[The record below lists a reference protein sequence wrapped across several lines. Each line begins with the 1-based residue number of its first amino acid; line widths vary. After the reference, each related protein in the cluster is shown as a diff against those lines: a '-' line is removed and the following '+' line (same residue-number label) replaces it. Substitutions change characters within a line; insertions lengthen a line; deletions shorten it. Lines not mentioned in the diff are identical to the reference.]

1 MYVRAYMY
9 NFLDGTDKA
18 ENAIDYSDIT
28 EVADD
33 THDPNYGT
41 YLSFYPCKNSTNFSW
56 SVDLRIKS
64 NIVWPFLFTLW
75 D

>member
-1 MYVRAYMY
+1 MC
-9 NFLDGTDKA
+9 NILDGIDKA

-41 YLSFYPCKNSTNFSW
+41 YLSFL
-56 SVDLRIKS
+56 SVQKLNNLQLKCWLTHKS
-64 NIVWPFLFTLW
+64 NIVWLFLFNLW